1 MLLLVCDDCQE
12 YFYGECDVHGNIRPI
27 GDSIA
32 NPSDCLKR
40 AMQTLPKGMVIKRSH
55 IRNAGLG
62 VFATESFTDG
72 ATFGPYEG
80 EKLKANIPRVG
91 LDTSYM
97 WEVSVIKQTLYA

>member
-1 MLLLVCDDCQE
+1 
-12 YFYGECDVHGNIRPI
+12 
-27 GDSIA
+27 
-32 NPSDCLKR
+32 
-40 AMQTLPKGMVIKRSH
+40 MQTLPKGMVIKRSH

-97 WEVSVIKQTLYA
+97 WEVSVFNFSVSVCLCEGKNYHVFWHSYFQRMSAEKRYNTLVDHDSIGFS